1 MPRLGELLEQKRL
14 ERGLSL
20 EDVERATRIP
30 LKYLVALE
38 REDFSQLPP
47 PVYARGFVRSYASYL
62 GLNPREVL
70 TLMPLQEEEEIRL
83 RPLTRVERPRPLSG
97 SAVGLVAVL
106 AAIALAL
113 AAVVGLGR
121 EGPAALGPNSPS
133 AQLRSGT
140 VPQLVGKDMAQAAAE
155 LESRNLDYVLVAM
168 DSGQAPD
175 GRVVAQLP
183 GPGQRASSGQPVV
196 LVVEGR

>member
-1 MPRLGELLEQKRL
+1 MPRLGELLEQARL

-38 REDFSQLPP
+38 REDFAHLPP
-47 PVYARGFVRSYASYL
+47 LVYARGFARTYASYL

-70 TLMPLQEEEEIRL
+70 TLLPVQDEEAVRL
-83 RPLTRVERPRPLSG
+83 RPLTRVERPRALPG
-97 SAVGLVAVL
+97 SALGLVAVL

-121 EGPAALGPNSPS
+121 EGPAALGPAASRQAPS
-133 AQLRSGT
+133 AL
-140 VPQLVGKDMAQAAAE
+140 VPQLVGKDMAEAAAE
-155 LESRNLDYVLVAM
+155 LEARGLGYVLVGL
-168 DSGQAPD
+168 DSGQGPQ

-183 GPGQRASSGQPVV
+183 APGQRAGSDQPVL
-196 LVVEGR
+196 LVVER

>member
-1 MPRLGELLEQKRL
+1 MPRLGELLEQARL

-30 LKYLVALE
+30 IKYLVALE
-38 REDFSQLPP
+38 KEDFSHLPP
-47 PVYARGFVRSYASYL
+47 PVYARGFVRTYAAYL
-62 GLNPREVL
+62 GLDPRQAL
-70 TLMPLQEEEEIRL
+70 SLMPVPEEEVKL
-83 RPLTRVERPRPLSG
+83 RPLTRVERPRPLPSG
-97 SAVGLVAVL
+97 ALGLVAVL

-121 EGPAALGPNSPS
+121 EGPAAFGP
-133 AQLRSGT
+133 SGRASQMPPGP
-140 VPQLVGKDMAQAAAE
+140 VPQLVGKNMAEAAAE
-155 LESRNLDYVLVAM
+155 LEARGLDYLLVAM
-168 DSGQAPD
+168 DSGQEDD

-183 GPGQRASSGQPVV
+183 APGERPGSGQPVL